1 MNKILK
7 NTIIFI
13 FSISVTFLIF
23 YLCLDNL
30 FTRLR
35 ICTSDVSLLALKT
48 FIGIIIYLFICIIIN
63 KKVTKLELNIFFISY
78 FLLLIMVIFKEDHL
92 YVRQVM
98 SLGDGNSSDI
108 GHLVSIIIIIGGNL
122 IAYIPI
128 GIAMKLNFKSITNIW
143 LIIIFFI
150 YILVINCINYISRL
164 DIFYINNVILNF
176 VGFYIGLIG
185 FNLYNKKKLN
195 K

>member
-13 FSISVTFLIF
+13 LSISITFLIF
-23 YLCLDNL
+23 YLCLDNI
-30 FTRLR
+30 FARLR
-35 ICTSDVSLLALKT
+35 IVTSDVSLLALKI
-48 FIGIIIYLFICIIIN
+48 FIGSIIYLFICIIIN
-63 KKVTKLELNIFFISY
+63 KKVTKFELNMFFISY

-98 SLGDGNSSDI
+98 SLGDGNSPGI
-108 GHLVSIIIIIGGNL
+108 GHLVSIITIIGGNL

-128 GIAMKLNFKSITNIW
+128 GIAMKLNFKNITNVW

-150 YILVINCINYISRL
+150 YILVINYINYISRL

-176 VGFYIGLIG
+176 VGFYIGLIS
-185 FNLYNKKKLN
+185 FNLHNKKKLN